1 MVVIVMVVVV
11 DYGGDGV
18 WWVIVMV
25 VVYGGDGVW

>member
-1 MVVIVMVVVV
+1 MVMVVV